1 MDHVIEAAAPAKYK
15 HINFKPPEGVR
26 KAAKRGLEMRK
37 EHGRGGTA
45 VGVARARDLMNGK
58 QISPST
64 ARRMKAYFDRH
75 QPDQKAEGFDSGED
89 GYPSAGRVAWELWGG
104 DAGYSWAKKLVK
116 QMNSA
121 DEKGK
126 VKSSVVVAISVDEAK
141 DILGFPRSAKPTPDE
156 IQKAWRRKSAEN
168 HPDRGGS
175 TEAMQDVNMA
185 KDVLDGT
192 RRPDRTTPS
201 KSYAPSEKA
210 GMATPPTGGS
220 AEGWKSWTGDWD
232 DIKVGSIIKFS
243 RPWLSRKE
251 KGSKQVGTISSKV
264 YTNKYGKSAV
274 KVNTDNGEEEIRTS
288 TIMYILKDAAEK
300 DVTASSCGCAESC
313 ECGCQAPGGG
323 QPPSDMTISNLKQ
336 IIRDAEAIMAVL
348 HEDMEIM
355 GWAEDKVSQAKAMVN
370 SVRNYIE
377 NDFVDQPV
385 HAFRDSSFD
394 DFSDFSCDE
403 CDPWEKQ
410 WPLTRL
416 TKHDVH
422 CMSCG
427 RPLLAKD
434 AMDGECRSCHNEIEG
449 GYAALESQPQE
460 PTFTPANTGHHSVA
474 EALLAA
480 AAVLERVR
488 QRT

>member
-1 MDHVIEAAAPAKYK
+1 MDHVIEASAPAKYK
-15 HINFKPPEGVR
+15 HIDFKPPEGVR

-37 EHGRGGTA
+37 KHGRGGTA

-126 VKSSVVVAISVDEAK
+126 VKSSVVIAISVDEAK

-156 IQKAWRRKSAEN
+156 VQKAWRRKSAEN

-192 RRPDRTTPS
+192 RRPDRTLPS
-201 KSYAPSEKA
+201 KSYAPVEETVQPKA
-210 GMATPPTGGS
+210 NPGRESRMPWSRRQRPEVERPT
-220 AEGWKSWTGDWD
+220 EGFWQPWSGEDLNRGD
-232 DIKVGSIIKFS
+232 KIKFFEFTSLRPGADRITRTGVVSS
-243 RPWLSRKE
+243 RIYRKKYGDKDFSVVDVQTDIGQE
-251 KGSKQVGTISSKV
+251 TLR
-264 YTNKYGKSAV
+264 TNKITYV
-274 KVNTDNGEEEIRTS
+274 W
-288 TIMYILKDAAEK
+288 KDAAEN
-300 DVTASSCGCAESC
+300 DVTASACGCAESC

-336 IIRDAEAIMAVL
+336 IIRDAEAIMAIL

-355 GWAEDKVSQAKAMVN
+355 GWAEDKVSQAKGMVN

-377 NDFVDQPV
+377 NDFGHEHHGHEHGHEEVV
-385 HAFRDSSFD
+385 LTLASSRN
-394 DFSDFSCDE
+394 S
-403 CDPWEKQ
+403 
-410 WPLTRL
+410 R
-416 TKHDVH
+416 
-422 CMSCG
+422 
-427 RPLLAKD
+427 R
-434 AMDGECRSCHNEIEG
+434 
-449 GYAALESQPQE
+449 
-460 PTFTPANTGHHSVA
+460 SVA
-474 EALLAA
+474 AALLAA
-480 AAVLERVR
+480 ADALSKSER
-488 QRT
+488 